1 MTDMVGVCG
10 GEVVG
15 GLKSVFGCCSYV
27 ITSAVSTLVTSRD
40 GRRRIYQAQEGF
52 LLDGLEFHVLFLL
65 ITVSGDAC
73 EEGIRHSR

>member
-52 LLDGLEFHVLFLL
+52 
-65 ITVSGDAC
+65 
-73 EEGIRHSR
+73 